1 MPLVNQTRKE
11 KKLNQ
16 RNLQGCTILFYC
28 IMTHGNCV
36 FGFIVIFL
44 TAYRIADVFTTKR
57 IRSLIGTR
65 ELKECLFNL
74 NSMELFILQGP
85 EFNLHESLKKTFL
98 FIKVE
103 F

>member
-1 MPLVNQTRKE
+1 MVIVCLG
-11 KKLNQ
+11 L
-16 RNLQGCTILFYC
+16 LLFSSLLIELLMY
-28 IMTHGNCV
+28 
-36 FGFIVIFL
+36 L
-44 TAYRIADVFTTKR
+44 RPSR